1 VIAVFAAAAVAGIG
15 AVGVQAR
22 IDDVVVTIRD
32 QRTRV
37 ETTQT
42 RTQRSVAV
50 PSDVLFAFDSAR
62 LTSRGRATLR
72 GLELGDGPI
81 RVTGHTD
88 ARGSAAYNRALSLRR
103 ARAVAAVLRS
113 GRVRI
118 VAAGESRPV
127 ASNRTAAGR
136 PRNRRVEISVG

>member
-1 VIAVFAAAAVAGIG
+1 VIAVVAAAAVVAGAG
-15 AVGVQAR
+15 LQVR
-22 IDDVVVTIRD
+22 IDERSATIRD

-42 RTQRSVAV
+42 RTHRSVAV

-62 LTSRGRATLR
+62 LTARGRATLR
-72 GLELGDGPI
+72 DLELGDGPI

-88 ARGSAAYNRALSLRR
+88 ARGSATHNRALSLRR

-118 VAAGESRPV
+118 VAAGESQPV
-127 ASNRTAAGR
+127 ASNRAAAGR
-136 PRNRRVEISVG
+136 ARNRRVEISLG

>member
-1 VIAVFAAAAVAGIG
+1 VIAVLAVTAVA

-22 IDDVVVTIRD
+22 IDDLVVTIRD
-32 QRTRV
+32 QRTHI

-50 PSDVLFAFDSAR
+50 PSDVLFAFDSTR
-62 LTSRGRATLR
+62 LTARGRATLR
-72 GLELGDGPI
+72 GIDLGDGPI

-88 ARGSAAYNRALSLRR
+88 AHGSAAYNRALSLRR
-103 ARAVAAVLRS
+103 ARAVAAVLRA

-127 ASNRTAAGR
+127 ASNRVAAGR
-136 PRNRRVEISVG
+136 ARNRRVEIAVG

>member
-1 VIAVFAAAAVAGIG
+1 VIAVVAAAALVAAG
-15 AVGVQAR
+15 GVQVR
-22 IDDVVVTIRD
+22 IDELRATIRD

-42 RTQRSVAV
+42 RTRRSVAV

-62 LTSRGRATLR
+62 LTPRGRATLL
-72 GLELGDGPI
+72 GLELGDGPV

-88 ARGSAAYNRALSLRR
+88 ARGSAPYNRALSLRR

-118 VAAGESRPV
+118 VAAGESQPV

-136 PRNRRVEISVG
+136 ARNRRVEIVVG